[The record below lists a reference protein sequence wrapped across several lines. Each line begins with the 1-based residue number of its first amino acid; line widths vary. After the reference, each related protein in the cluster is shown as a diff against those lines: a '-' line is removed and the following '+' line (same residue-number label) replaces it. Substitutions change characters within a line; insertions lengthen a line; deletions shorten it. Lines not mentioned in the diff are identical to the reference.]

1 MGKQDE
7 LHTECLDAGVTDGRA
22 FIETASPLTR
32 LHYFDGRFLRADDLA
47 QEQAYHRLR
56 VHLANQAGGWGVV
69 HGLDVEVEGDQLTVL
84 PGLGVT
90 PAGEFVMAVGE
101 VSARLSELL
110 AVAKPAPTTGS
121 GAAGFAPCTEPTTA
135 PVTTTVGDGLV
146 VYELTAGPI
155 DALCGNEPVH
165 GKLCELACV
174 SDARHSQ
181 VRDGLVLRLR
191 PIALPLPQSPLYGTA
206 HLRNRVA
213 SAYFARERSA
223 VPHLLNPQGLRGP
236 VWCGPASIG
245 TANELV
251 LGVLVREGQTL
262 KSLDIWTGRRERMET
277 QARAYWQGRMAM
289 RPWNAFLA
297 QILQF
302 QCQLSAGLGADIDL
316 GAPADPCDALRDA
329 LDRTRREI
337 RTLHKQYADSAK
349 QMVERLGGR
358 VTKTDATWMV
368 NETQSSVAHLQALD
382 AALAKLDVGVGKQHP
397 SRWLLA
403 KGFGELPPA
412 GYLPVAASQPVAE
425 QLARW
430 FGEGVRLHLRAAPF
444 DALPHLLEEAQH
456 MNRISLTKGIDNPQ
470 ALEDVEVFVPD
481 GAVGS
486 AVQQAQGTWWQT
498 RLHTPLAS
506 SLVLMS
512 TLSAGDEEG
521 DADTQYKMEVSS
533 TDDPQEVLLMR
544 RKLQPSADADDSLRQ
559 LWTMKDQGTVPAP
572 DTEGLTRTD
581 HDDQAGH
588 RLTVVLGGRASDA
601 LDEATQL
608 PDEQQVAEASTLELG
623 AAAGMKRMV
632 QSTPY
637 QAAGATYVAADLR
650 DDPFTLAVGGSTAV
664 QMELALLM
672 SRATRETAMHLQASG
687 RLTVLHRAAQ
697 TQRTVLR
704 VQVDL
709 DQQLTARSAGMAKT
723 QRSTVRRTYTL
734 SRKGDGREGV
744 VRIDDARQDP
754 GMPPIDVTWDDLPR
768 QATVS
773 MDWGSLVEQARD
785 EAMVKAIQA
794 AMAKLDTTP
803 EDGRLTLLSLQALSG
818 MPRAASPLAARALN
832 ALTQL
837 AEVLD
842 DAAFFH
848 RARQRLLP
856 APAAQPG
863 LAVRA
868 VHDWVMFRRAR
879 PHFCDPVCSAPMPD
893 SVVEAFQVWHLRLRS
908 SAELDLL
915 KQALQRGDQT
925 VWAKLAPRRVG
936 VLRYLDDNTA
946 PEESDADVRAMWQA
960 ARPGSRLMLA
970 RVWERQPETGQG
982 WQNHARVREML
993 RQLPATVQLPAQ
1005 TSGLVGT
1012 LSRPPAALTDAA
1024 MDGGMLVV
1032 TMQEAA
1038 VETVSHRVVMLP
1050 YAAYQRMLALLRK
1063 QPDQGWAELAD
1074 YLKKAKEAAGAVT
1087 HVVERVPDH
1096 IVQFTGGSLR
1106 GSDQTLLTQEAAYM
1120 TRQPNDLGYLFLAVR
1135 VDGRPPLANG
1145 VQPAAQHE
1153 LLKTVLKVPDGAP
1166 PSGGD
1171 DGYIASNVS
1180 DFGGGAQ
1187 VLTLVGVLRMELN

>member
-110 AVAKPAPTTGS
+110 AVAKPAPSTGS
-121 GAAGFAPCTEPTTA
+121 GAAGFAPCTEPTTG
-135 PVTTTVGDGLV
+135 PVTTSVGDGLV

-165 GKLCELACV
+165 GKLCESACV

-213 SAYFARERSA
+213 SAYFARERAA

-245 TANELV
+245 AANELV

-289 RPWNAFLA
+289 RPWNAYLA

-302 QCQLSAGLGADIDL
+302 QCQLSAGLGADVDL
-316 GAPADPCDALRDA
+316 GTPADPCDALRDA

-481 GAVGS
+481 GAVG
-486 AVQQAQGTWWQT
+486 ATVAPPPGTWWQT
-498 RLHTPLAS
+498 RMHTPVAGSLA
-506 SLVLMS
+506 VMS
-512 TLSAGDEEG
+512 VLSAGQETMEM
-521 DADTQYKMEVSS
+521 KM
-533 TDDPQEVLLMR
+533 
-544 RKLQPSADADDSLRQ
+544 ADAKA
-559 LWTMKDQGTVPAP
+559 TAPAAGQDMPAMRTHMHAAPEAGKAVNGAGRLP
-572 DTEGLTRTD
+572 DAVDGLTRTD
-581 HDDQAGH
+581 RDATAGH
-588 RLTVVLGGRASDA
+588 RVTMVLGARPALHDEDEEPDDTAASA
-601 LDEATQL
+601 VSYA
-608 PDEQQVAEASTLELG
+608 
-623 AAAGMKRMV
+623 
-632 QSTPY
+632 
-637 QAAGATYVAADLR
+637 AADLR
-650 DDPFTLAVGGSTAV
+650 DDPFALAVGGQSPM
-664 QMELALLM
+664 QLELALQVA
-672 SRATRETAMHLQASG
+672 RQGQPVGWHLQG
-687 RLTVLHRAAQ
+687 MGTMTVLHRSSQ
-697 TQRTVLR
+697 GQRTVLR
-704 VQVDL
+704 IQIDL
-709 DQQLTARSAGMAKT
+709 DQHLVARWAGQST
-723 QRSTVRRTYTL
+723 SQRKQVRRSYVIT
-734 SRKGDGREGV
+734 RQGDARDGLL
-744 VRIDDARQDP
+744 RIDDGQQTPDS
-754 GMPPIDVTWDDLPR
+754 PPIDVSWDDMPR
-768 QATVS
+768 QAVVGL
-773 MDWGSLVEQARD
+773 DWRNMLKQAAD
-785 EAMVKAIQA
+785 EATRAAIQA
-794 AMAKLDTTP
+794 AIDALDATP
-803 EDGRLTLLSLQALSG
+803 GDGRLELMTLQALHA
-818 MPRAASPLAARALN
+818 MPSASSPLAARALN
-832 ALTQL
+832 GLTQL
-837 AEVLD
+837 ADTLAD
-842 DAAFFH
+842 PALFH

-856 APAAQPG
+856 VPKAGSAQ
-863 LAVRA
+863 AVRA

-879 PHFCDPVCSAPMPD
+879 PHFCDPVCSQPLPA
-893 SVVEAFQVWHLRLRS
+893 SVTEAFQVWHLKVGS
-908 SAELDLL
+908 SKELEML
-915 KQALQRGDQT
+915 KQALQRNDDA
-925 VWAKLAPRRVG
+925 VLAKLQPRRVG

-946 PEESDADVRAMWQA
+946 PEETTADVRAMWQA
-960 ARPGSRLMLA
+960 AQPASRVALA
-970 RVWERQPETGQG
+970 RVWERRPQAGQG
-982 WQNHARVREML
+982 WQNHFRVREML
-993 RQLPATVQLPAQ
+993 RMLDGIVQPPATG
-1005 TSGLVGT
+1005 SGVVGT
-1012 LSRPPAALTDAA
+1012 LTRTPAVLDDAGL
-1024 MDGGMLVV
+1024 DGGMLVV
-1032 TMQEAA
+1032 TLEEAA
-1038 VETVSHRVVMLP
+1038 AQTVSHRVVMLP
-1050 YAAYQRMLALLRK
+1050 YEVYQRTLGQMRK
-1063 QPDQGWAELAD
+1063 QPDQGWADLAD
-1074 YLKKAKEAAGAVT
+1074 YLAKMKEAAGAVT
-1087 HVVERVPDH
+1087 HVVERVPDR
-1096 IVQFTGGSLR
+1096 IVQFTGGSLHAT
-1106 GSDQTLLTQEAAYM
+1106 DTTLLQQDAAYM
-1120 TRQPNDLGYLFLAVR
+1120 TRQPHELGYLFLAFR
-1135 VDGRPPLANG
+1135 VDARAPLAAG
-1145 VQPAAQHE
+1145 VQPAVQHDALKK
-1153 LLKTVLKVPDGAP
+1153 LLNVPGGTP

-1171 DGYIASNVS
+1171 DGHIASTVT
-1180 DFGGGAQ
+1180 DFGGGVQ
-1187 VLTLVGVLRMELN
+1187 VLTVVGVLRMELN